1 MDMEA
6 EEERGTLL
14 RRVLIRAARAARA
27 AVRIAATTTAS
38 SPSSPAP
45 AAAAPPRR
53 LSRTPSLLDCMEDD
67 DDGIFYTPASSPVV
81 VHYPRRVQVQQQQQ
95 PQSLS
100 PSPVAAA
107 AAAAADDIDRRAAE
121 FIERF
126 RRNESLEL
134 RYCAVYSPLTP
145 AKPPISPD
153 TYFKISGAHHH
164 GAVAA
169 GGSPAPAPYVR
180 KMSSPRPRRPSGMSI
195 KWPTAGR
202 PTVRV

>member
-1 MDMEA
+1 MAMEA

-45 AAAAPPRR
+45 AAA
-53 LSRTPSLLDCMEDD
+53 LSRTPSLLDCMDGDD
-67 DDGIFYTPASSPVV
+67 DSIFYTPASSPVV

-95 PQSLS
+95 PSLS
-100 PSPVAAA
+100 PSPVA

-153 TYFKISGAHHH
+153 TYFKLSGAHHH

-180 KMSSPRPRRPSGMSI
+180 KMSSLRPRRPSGMSI

>member
-1 MDMEA
+1 MSSIHRTLSEPGMGTSVPAILRAAGVVVAMEA
-6 EEERGTLL
+6 
-14 RRVLIRAARAARA
+14 
-27 AVRIAATTTAS
+27 
-38 SPSSPAP
+38 
-45 AAAAPPRR
+45 
-53 LSRTPSLLDCMEDD
+53 
-67 DDGIFYTPASSPVV
+67 SPV
-81 VHYPRRVQVQQQQQ
+81 
-95 PQSLS
+95 
-100 PSPVAAA
+100 AA

-153 TYFKISGAHHH
+153 TYFKLSGAHHH

-169 GGSPAPAPYVR
+169 GGSPAPYVR
-180 KMSSPRPRRPSGMSI
+180 KMSSLRPRRPSGMSI

>member
-1 MDMEA
+1 MLDACMAMEA
-6 EEERGTLL
+6 EAERGTLL

-45 AAAAPPRR
+45 AAA
-53 LSRTPSLLDCMEDD
+53 LSRTPSLLDCMDGDD
-67 DDGIFYTPASSPVV
+67 DSIFYTPASSPVV

-95 PQSLS
+95 PSLS
-100 PSPVAAA
+100 PSPVAA

-134 RYCAVYSPLTP
+134 RYCEVYSPLTP

-153 TYFKISGAHHH
+153 TYFKLSGAHHH

-169 GGSPAPAPYVR
+169 GGSPAPYVR
-180 KMSSPRPRRPSGMSI
+180 KMSSLRPRRPSGMSI

>member
-1 MDMEA
+1 MAMEA

-45 AAAAPPRR
+45 AAA
-53 LSRTPSLLDCMEDD
+53 LSRTPSLLDCMDGDD
-67 DDGIFYTPASSPVV
+67 DSIFYTPASSPVV
-81 VHYPRRVQVQQQQQ
+81 VVHYPRRAQVQQQQQ
-95 PQSLS
+95 PSLS
-100 PSPVAAA
+100 PSPVAA

-153 TYFKISGAHHH
+153 TYFKLSGAHHH

-169 GGSPAPAPYVR
+169 GGSPAPYVR
-180 KMSSPRPRRPSGMSI
+180 KMSSLRPRRPSGMSI